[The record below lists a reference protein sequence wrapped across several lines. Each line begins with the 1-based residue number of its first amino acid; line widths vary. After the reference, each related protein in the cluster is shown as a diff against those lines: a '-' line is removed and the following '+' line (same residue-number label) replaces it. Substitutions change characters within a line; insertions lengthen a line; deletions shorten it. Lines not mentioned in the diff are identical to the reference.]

1 MFRKILKIILIIFT
15 IVIVGLL
22 ILAFSI
28 SRNSDGE
35 VTVQDS
41 FRDIVSFG
49 NSASRD
55 FTNRFGNT
63 LNTDTDFIGPD
74 GTSNTQDDTNVG
86 ALLLRKITTFQTAGA
101 TAVKDKNEKTVV
113 KFTASENGHIFEV
126 PADSNSRERVSNTT
140 ILRIRD
146 TLWLSGGGEF
156 VARFID
162 EDEATVESF
171 YAEIIPEEERANDNT
186 LSGSFLQK
194 NIEEITYSEDRDKI
208 FYLVPNSEGSIGII
222 SNPDGSNKVQIFD
235 SPISGWRAQWVEED
249 TIALTTKASSDVP
262 GHLYF
267 LDVETERL
275 NNVLTSINGLTT
287 LVNSS
292 ANKVLFT
299 HNDTGKLLLSVF
311 DIKKNKVTDLPLW
324 ALTEKCIWSEK
335 NSSIIYCGV
344 SSFIP
349 RGDDLDAWYK
359 GLTSFSDSVWMI
371 DIETQ
376 TATVL
381 VDPTEKAGE
390 EFDLIKPVL
399 SPDEEYLL
407 FINKRDSTLWQLKL
421 K

>member
-1 MFRKILKIILIIFT
+1 MFKKILIIILIIF
-15 IVIVGLL
+15 IVVIMGLL

-28 SRNSDGE
+28 SKNSEGE

-41 FRDIVSFG
+41 FRDLVSFG
-49 NSASRD
+49 DSVSRD
-55 FTNRFGNT
+55 FTNRFGDT

-74 GTSNTQDDTNVG
+74 GTPNTQDDINVG
-86 ALLLRKITTFQTAGA
+86 ALLLRKITTFPVAGA
-101 TAVKDKNEKTVV
+101 TAQKDENEKTIV
-113 KFTASENGHIFEV
+113 KFIARENGHIFEV
-126 PADSNSRERVSNTT
+126 PTDSNSRERISNTT
-140 ILRIRD
+140 ILRIWD
-146 TLWLSGGGEF
+146 TLWLSGGREF

-162 EDEATVESF
+162 EDETAVESF
-171 YAEIIPEEERANDNT
+171 YAEIIPEEERDNDNT

-194 NIEEITYSEDRDKI
+194 NIEEIACSKDRNKI
-208 FYLVPNSEGSIGII
+208 FYIVPNGDGSIGII
-222 SNPDGSNKVQIFD
+222 SNPDGSSKVQVFD
-235 SPISGWRAQWVEED
+235 SPISEWVAQWAEED

-275 NNVLTSINGLTT
+275 NNVLTSIDGLTT

>member
-140 ILRIRD
+140 ILRIWD
-146 TLWLSGGGEF
+146 T
-156 VARFID
+156 
-162 EDEATVESF
+162 
-171 YAEIIPEEERANDNT
+171 
-186 LSGSFLQK
+186 
-194 NIEEITYSEDRDKI
+194 
-208 FYLVPNSEGSIGII
+208 
-222 SNPDGSNKVQIFD
+222 
-235 SPISGWRAQWVEED
+235 
-249 TIALTTKASSDVP
+249 
-262 GHLYF
+262 
-267 LDVETERL
+267 
-275 NNVLTSINGLTT
+275 
-287 LVNSS
+287 
-292 ANKVLFT
+292 
-299 HNDTGKLLLSVF
+299 
-311 DIKKNKVTDLPLW
+311 
-324 ALTEKCIWSEK
+324 
-335 NSSIIYCGV
+335 
-344 SSFIP
+344 
-349 RGDDLDAWYK
+349 
-359 GLTSFSDSVWMI
+359 
-371 DIETQ
+371 
-376 TATVL
+376 
-381 VDPTEKAGE
+381 
-390 EFDLIKPVL
+390 
-399 SPDEEYLL
+399 
-407 FINKRDSTLWQLKL
+407 
-421 K
+421 